1 MLILCFLR
9 MFYYLSTS
17 RRSCEENGGKNKICI
32 FCIAPLSRTMGDFLE
47 TRASPGAG
55 AACERSVGVP
65 WELGLEQKV
74 IKYVFF
80 LEPL

>member
-1 MLILCFLR
+1 
-9 MFYYLSTS
+9 
-17 RRSCEENGGKNKICI
+17 
-32 FCIAPLSRTMGDFLE
+32 MGDFLE

-65 WELGLEQKV
+65 WELDLEHEMLK
-74 IKYVFF
+74 ICAL